1 MPFTRISISRESF
14 DEQRQ
19 NISEV
24 LQQCLE
30 AHFDVPPG
38 DCFQLFEIYSPQ
50 QKVFDNYY
58 PNLSKAR
65 SNASLLFHIFAGKP
79 RSHSQKRAF
88 FQALC
93 QTLEHRIA
101 VRPEDV
107 MVIIQFNAAED
118 WSFSSG
124 LSLKDMMTG
133 DMQ

>member
-14 DEQRQ
+14 SDQRQ
-19 NISEV
+19 DISEI

-38 DCFQLFEIYSPQ
+38 DCFQLFEVYSPQ
-50 QKVFDNYY
+50 QKVFDSHY

-65 SNASLLFHIFAGKP
+65 SNAGLLFHLFAGKP
-79 RSHSQKRAF
+79 RSHSQKRAL

-93 QTLEHRIA
+93 QTLEHEIDI
-101 VRPEDV
+101 RPEDV
-107 MVIIQFNAAED
+107 MVIIQFNDAED

-124 LSLKDMMTG
+124 LSSKNMMIG
-133 DMQ
+133 DTQ

>member
-14 DEQRQ
+14 DDQRQ
-19 NISEV
+19 AVSEI

-30 AHFDVPPG
+30 THFDVPPG
-38 DCFQLFEIYSPQ
+38 DCFQMFEAYSPQ
-50 QKVFDNYY
+50 QKVFDNDY

-65 SNASLLFHIFAGKP
+65 SNAGLLFHIFAGKP
-79 RSHSQKRAF
+79 RNHSQKRAF

-93 QTLEHRIA
+93 QNLEQKIA

-107 MVIIQFNAAED
+107 MVIIQFNDAED

-124 LSLKDMMTG
+124 LSMKDMMIG